1 LLKLHKKRTA
11 LEYILDF
18 LQNPIKKTKIY
29 PHLKCTE
36 EEAEILKYM
45 LKAYISGIED
55 NYVYQ
60 ILNDF
65 YKSEDI
71 ESLKKIKIIKE
82 LLNKGWLVL
91 SNLRNT
97 NLTILELFNSTVSL
111 SITFLKLL
119 ENGSLELMIDEDKP
133 YIEHLE
139 YLQDEFLRVDLY
151 HQLSNYRQ
159 NYNENSLNIK
169 RIQAKLQLIENS
181 IQKRISLTK
190 IELPVYKFMQEKEL
204 DEKEKLIFLTLLKE
218 EITGIDEGLR
228 DMNNLLN
235 IISSDEI
242 ERIKNRSYFEEN
254 AKLISEGIIDYDEL
268 FSAFGGFSK
277 LFFINE
283 ELLSEFLHPHHKKP
297 KNHKIKLDS
306 LVKEQKIFELLE
318 AKTTL
323 DDVVLNDDTKKI
335 LNTILKQMD
344 KKVQNLLKQW
354 GIKSSKKIDAKILF
368 YGYPGTGKT
377 MTAIS
382 LAKTLKKPILSL
394 DCSKILSMYVGE
406 SEKNVRKIFDD
417 FKDIAAKS
425 KSEPIL
431 LLNEA
436 DQFLSSRSTSANS
449 SADKMH
455 NQMQNI
461 FLEQIERF
469 EGILIATT
477 NLLENIDSAFSRRF
491 NYKVEFKKPNFNQ
504 RIELWKKMLPKAEYE
519 KDFDIEKL
527 AKYELTGG
535 QINLVIKNTAY
546 KVAIKDKPIFTMNDF
561 IEEIKRE
568 KISSFG
574 DEKNVGFL

>member
-1 LLKLHKKRTA
+1 MD
-11 LEYILDF
+11 YILDF
-18 LQNPIKKTKIY
+18 LENPIKQTKIY

-36 EEAEILKYM
+36 EEAKLLKYM

-65 YKSEDI
+65 YKSEEI
-71 ESLKKIKIIKE
+71 ESLKKIKIIQE
-82 LLNKGWLVL
+82 LINKGWIVV

-97 NLTILELFNSTVSL
+97 NLTIIELFNSTVSL

-119 ENGSLELMIDEDKP
+119 ENGSLELIVPEDKP
-133 YIEHLE
+133 YIDHLE

-151 HQLSNYRQ
+151 HQLATYRQ

-169 RIQAKLQLIENS
+169 RIQSKLQLLEKS
-181 IQKRISLTK
+181 ILKRIELSE
-190 IELPVYKFMQEKEL
+190 IDLPVYQFMNDKKF
-204 DEKEKLIFLTLLKE
+204 DDKEKLIFLTLLKE
-218 EITGIDEGLR
+218 EVSGIDEGLR
-228 DMNNLLN
+228 DINNLLN
-235 IISSDEI
+235 IISTDEI
-242 ERIKNRSYFEEN
+242 ERIKNRKYFEEN
-254 AKLISEGIIDYDEL
+254 SKLISEGIIDYDEL

-283 ELLSEFLHPHHKKP
+283 ELIQEFLHPHHKKP
-297 KNHKIKLDS
+297 KKQKIKLDN
-306 LVKEQKIFELLE
+306 LVKEQKLFELLD

-323 DDVVLNDDTKKI
+323 EDVVLNEETKKI
-335 LNTILKQMD
+335 LDTILKQMD

-354 GIKSSKKIDAKILF
+354 GIKTSKKIEAKILF

-377 MTAIS
+377 LTATS
-382 LAKTLKKPILSL
+382 LAKSLKKPILSL
-394 DCSKILSMYVGE
+394 DCSKVLSMYVGE

-417 FKDIAAKS
+417 FKEIASKS

-431 LLNEA
+431 LLDEA
-436 DQFLSSRSTSANS
+436 DQFLSTRSTSASS

-469 EGILIATT
+469 DGILIATT

-491 NYKVEFKKPNFNQ
+491 NYKVEFKKPTLSQ
-504 RIELWKKMLPKAEYE
+504 RIELWQKMLPKEADYE
-519 KDFDIEKL
+519 ENFEIEKL

-546 KVAIKDKPIFTMNDF
+546 KVAIKDEPIFTMNDF
-561 IEEIKRE
+561 IEEINRE
-568 KISSFG
+568 KISAFG
-574 DEKNVGFL
+574 DEKEIGFM

>member
-1 LLKLHKKRTA
+1 LD
-11 LEYILDF
+11 YIIDF
-18 LQNPIKKTKIY
+18 LENPIEKTKIY
-29 PHLKCTE
+29 PHLKCSLD
-36 EEAEILKYM
+36 EAELLKYM
-45 LKAYISGIED
+45 LKSYIAGVED

-65 YKSEDI
+65 YKLEDI
-71 ESLKKIKIIKE
+71 ESLKKISIIQE
-82 LLNKGWLVL
+82 LINKGWIVV
-91 SNLRNT
+91 SNLRNS
-97 NLTILELFNSTVSL
+97 NLTILELFNSTISL

-119 ENGSLELMIDEDKP
+119 ENGNLELIVPEDKP
-133 YIEHLE
+133 YMDHLE

-151 HQLSNYRQ
+151 HQLANYRQ

-169 RIQAKLQLIENS
+169 RIQSKLQLLEKS
-181 IQKRISLTK
+181 ITKRIELSD
-190 IELPVYKFMQEKEL
+190 IDLPVYSFMEEKKF
-204 DEKEKLIFLTLLKE
+204 DDKEKLIFLTLLKE
-218 EITGIDEGLR
+218 EVTGIDEGLR
-228 DMNNLLN
+228 DINNLLN
-235 IISSDEI
+235 LISTDEI
-242 ERIKNRSYFEEN
+242 ERIKNRKYFEEN
-254 AKLISEGIIDYDEL
+254 SKLISEGIIDYDEL

-283 ELLSEFLHPHHKKP
+283 ELINEFLHPHHKKP
-297 KNHKIKLDS
+297 KNQKIKLDS
-306 LVKEQKIFELLE
+306 LVKEQKLFELIDS
-318 AKTTL
+318 KTTL
-323 DDVVLNDDTKKI
+323 DDVVLNDETKKI

-354 GIKSSKKIDAKILF
+354 GIKPSKKIEAKILF

-377 MTAIS
+377 MTALS
-382 LAKTLKKPILSL
+382 LAKSLKKPILSL
-394 DCSKILSMYVGE
+394 DCSKVLSMYVGE

-417 FKDIAAKS
+417 FKEIASKS

-436 DQFLSSRSTSANS
+436 DQFLSSRSTSASS

-469 EGILIATT
+469 DGILIATT

-491 NYKVEFKKPNFNQ
+491 NYKVEFKKPTFKQ
-504 RIELWKKMLPKAEYE
+504 RIELWEKMLPKNAEYE
-519 KDFDIEKL
+519 KDFNIEKL

-535 QINLVIKNTAY
+535 QINLIIKNTAY
-546 KVAIKDKPIFTMNDF
+546 KVAIKDNPIFEMKDF
-561 IEEIKRE
+561 IEEINRE

-574 DEKNVGFL
+574 DEKEIGFM

>member
-1 LLKLHKKRTA
+1 MD
-11 LEYILDF
+11 YILDF
-18 LQNPIKKTKIY
+18 LENPIEKTKIY
-29 PHLKCTE
+29 PHLKCTK
-36 EEAEILKYM
+36 EEAELLKYM
-45 LKAYISGIED
+45 LKAYISGVED

-65 YKSEDI
+65 YKLE
-71 ESLKKIKIIKE
+71 ELEALKKITIIQE
-82 LLNKGWLVL
+82 LLNKGWLVV
-91 SNLRNT
+91 SNLRNS
-97 NLTILELFNSTVSL
+97 NLTILELFNSTISL

-119 ENGSLELMIDEDKP
+119 ENGSLELIVPEDKP
-133 YIEHLE
+133 YIDHLE

-151 HQLSNYRQ
+151 HQLANYRQ

-169 RIQAKLQLIENS
+169 RIQSKLQLLEKS
-181 IQKRISLTK
+181 ISKRIELSK
-190 IELPVYKFMQEKEL
+190 IELPVYNFMEEKKF
-204 DEKEKLIFLTLLKE
+204 DEKERLIFLTLLKE
-218 EITGIDEGLR
+218 EVTGVDEGLR
-228 DMNNLLN
+228 DINNLLN

-242 ERIKNRSYFEEN
+242 DRIKNRKYFEEN
-254 AKLISEGIIDYDEL
+254 SKLISEGIIDYDEL

-283 ELLSEFLHPHHKKP
+283 ELINEFLHPHHKKP
-297 KNHKIKLDS
+297 KNQKIKLDS
-306 LVKEQKIFELLE
+306 LVKEQKLFELLE
-318 AKTTL
+318 PKTSL
-323 DDVVLNDDTKKI
+323 EDVVLNDETKKI

-354 GIKSSKKIDAKILF
+354 GIKPSKKIEAKILF

-377 MTAIS
+377 MTALS
-382 LAKTLKKPILSL
+382 LAKSLKKPILSL
-394 DCSKILSMYVGE
+394 DCSKVLSMYVGE

-417 FKDIAAKS
+417 FKEIASKS

-436 DQFLSSRSTSANS
+436 DQFLSQRSTSANS

-469 EGILIATT
+469 DGILIATT

-491 NYKVEFKKPNFNQ
+491 NYKVEFKKPTFTQ
-504 RIELWKKMLPKAEYE
+504 RIELWKKMLPKNAEYE
-519 KDFDIEKL
+519 ENFDINKL

-535 QINLVIKNTAY
+535 QINLIIKNTAY
-546 KVAIKDKPIFTMNDF
+546 KVAIKDEPIFTMSDF

-574 DEKNVGFL
+574 DEKEIGFM